1 MATSRIAT
9 TDTLP
14 AAAAPLLLQLLP
26 LLLATLSIIPP
37 SVYKCTGQLRF
48 QPTQLAT
55 PYDVKPI
62 LHTLSKVSRFG
73 KTLPETGADFRSI
86 WRIGYSIVFLP
97 RPHTTL
103 VTSG

>member
-1 MATSRIAT
+1 MAASRIAT

-14 AAAAPLLLQLLP
+14 AAAALLLLQLLL

-62 LHTLSKVSRFG
+62 LHTDYVSRFG

-86 WRIGYSIVFLP
+86 WRIGYGIVFLP